1 MSKLRETVTYT
12 WWTIQDTLFP
22 RIIEELGPLTQKQ
35 QALITT
41 LEMLHIEAFIDS
53 SKGYPGRP
61 PKDRVAIARAF
72 VAKVVYH
79 MPTTRLLLDRLHTDI
94 ALRRLC
100 GWERISEIPKEWT
113 FSRAFAEFSESQ
125 LPERIHETFI
135 KNHYREVIVG
145 HHSRDSTAINARK
158 KPFNKQPFEKPAK
171 QRGRPKKRS
180 DKYLRSLISARCA
193 LSCHSCPQERRHIES
208 LGDPISRASG

>member
-53 SKGYPGRP
+53 SKGWPGRP
-61 PKDRVAIARAF
+61 PKDRTAIARAF

-100 GWERISEIPKEWT
+100 GWE
-113 FSRAFAEFSESQ
+113 
-125 LPERIHETFI
+125 
-135 KNHYREVIVG
+135 
-145 HHSRDSTAINARK
+145 
-158 KPFNKQPFEKPAK
+158 
-171 QRGRPKKRS
+171 
-180 DKYLRSLISARCA
+180 
-193 LSCHSCPQERRHIES
+193 
-208 LGDPISRASG
+208 